1 MEGRETNPVQRTPS
15 TRNELLD
22 RGNPGRQ
29 LGRGT
34 DLEPRGMTSAENQ
47 HPHPTAALGRLLP
60 RAVEAAPGDRRRVA
74 EARVTRP
81 EVDACGGFLRRILRH
96 PGEPRPA
103 PRPDRVEPELA
114 RDLTRGQSLPFD
126 DAEPARRAQA
136 AAPV

>member
-1 MEGRETNPVQRTPS
+1 MEGREANPVQRTPS

-74 EARVTRP
+74 EARV
-81 EVDACGGFLRRILRH
+81 
-96 PGEPRPA
+96 PRPPVDPC
-103 PRPDRVEPELA
+103 PRFPP
-114 RDLTRGQSLPFD
+114 PI
-126 DAEPARRAQA
+126 P
-136 AAPV
+136 PHPPPPP